1 MLLLSHNQGFRDLIS
16 FCCRFLLALFIAFS
30 PACEN
35 DIEKVRLVTGKDK
48 LPAETSTNLVILYS
62 DSARVKV
69 KVQAPKLE
77 RFTGDVPV
85 TILPQ
90 GVLVEFFDDNLQVNS
105 TLSSKYAIRKDSE
118 NKMEARNDVVVV
130 NRRGEKLNTE
140 HLIWD
145 ENTARIYS
153 NEFVKITTSD
163 KIIMGDGFEANQDF
177 TQYKIFKIRGTIA
190 LEKQ

>member
-1 MLLLSHNQGFRDLIS
+1 MTLLPHYQSITFFIGFS
-16 FCCRFLLALFIAFS
+16 GRFLLALFIAFS
-30 PACEN
+30 AGCEN

-48 LPAETSTNLVILYS
+48 LPSEVSTGMVILYS

-77 RFTGDVPV
+77 RFTGDDPYTV
-85 TILPQ
+85 LPE
-90 GVLVEFFDDNLQVNS
+90 GVHVEFYDGNMKVSS
-105 TLSSKYAIRKDSE
+105 TLSSRYAVRKDTQ

-130 NRRGEKLNTE
+130 NERGEKLNTE

-145 ENTARIYS
+145 ENAARIYS
-153 NEFVKITTSD
+153 DEFVKITTAD

-177 TQYKIFKIRGTIA
+177 TQYKIFKIRGTIS
-190 LEKQ
+190 LEK